1 MKLMLKPRFFA
12 GWRWQHWLLIILVL
26 SVAGYEM
33 VDRQFKR
40 LQTYNN
46 TSLDHIERSIAEYN
60 TLAEQLASMEKL
72 PPVKT
77 QWNYVSAIANTYG
90 VNMKLQGKKGASN
103 YYTGPL
109 DAWNGNLDGYVTAV
123 LVTARKMQ
131 QTVPVHFYG
140 FNIANEKMTLSFS
153 VLGSSDI

>member
-1 MKLMLKPRFFA
+1 MKRVSKPRIFA
-12 GWRWQHWLLIILVL
+12 GWQWQHWLLIVLVL
-26 SVAGYEM
+26 SVAGYEL
-33 VDRQFKR
+33 VDRQLKR
-40 LQTYNN
+40 LQVHNN

-90 VNMKLQGKKGASN
+90 VNMNLRGKKGASEF
-103 YYTGPL
+103 YTGPL
-109 DAWNGNLDGYVTAV
+109 DAWNGTLEGYLTSV

-140 FNIANEKMTLSFS
+140 FSVANEKMTLSFS